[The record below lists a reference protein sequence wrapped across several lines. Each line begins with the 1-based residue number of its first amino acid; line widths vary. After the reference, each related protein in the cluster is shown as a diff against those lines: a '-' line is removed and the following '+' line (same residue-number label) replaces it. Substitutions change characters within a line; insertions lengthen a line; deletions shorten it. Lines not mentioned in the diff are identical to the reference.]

1 MAPTRQHRTRCTRS
15 AGAGESEGG
24 GRREQGAPPQ
34 SRCERKRAREIWESG
49 QAVTLTEASIS
60 ISKSPPLR
68 SLIFSFISALRLW
81 RLGRRGFRRRR
92 GLVAASTVV

>member
-34 SRCERKRAREIWESG
+34 SRCERKRAREISESG
-49 QAVTLTEASIS
+49 QAVT
-60 ISKSPPLR
+60 
-68 SLIFSFISALRLW
+68 
-81 RLGRRGFRRRR
+81 
-92 GLVAASTVV
+92 